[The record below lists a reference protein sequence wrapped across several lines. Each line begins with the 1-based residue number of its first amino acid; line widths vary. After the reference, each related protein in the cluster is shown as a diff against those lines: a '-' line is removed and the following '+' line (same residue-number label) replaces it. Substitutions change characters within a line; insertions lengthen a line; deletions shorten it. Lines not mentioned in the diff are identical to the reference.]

1 MLSRLLYRVE
11 ACKLSNYNSFQVF
24 LYFELFSWVFCQG
37 RVPKSS
43 PLQLSRF
50 ISIKWQNIIVHL
62 SCKKECGLANS
73 CSACD
78 ALCNKVTNV
87 EYYSTLSN
95 LFNTNTFFHNI
106 KQIHYFCFPCLLSSS
121 THSPTKTYTFSFAK
135 ERELNK

>member
-1 MLSRLLYRVE
+1 MAGYPKVAPCSLAGLSV
-11 ACKLSNYNSFQVF
+11 LS
-24 LYFELFSWVFCQG
+24 
-37 RVPKSS
+37 
-43 PLQLSRF
+43 
-50 ISIKWQNIIVHL
+50 KWQNIIVHL

-135 ERELNK
+135 EGVKQITQTRSSEYYTQ